1 LQTGQDRRRSGLKE
15 RYYHQSES
23 VRAEVAIGSPNDIY
37 LLGPV
42 LDEHAHNVE
51 TVVYLAVGI
60 DQVRVVDGEN
70 VVDIEVYL
78 KARFSLGELE
88 NWDPLSWDKNYGAFF
103 SY

>member
-1 LQTGQDRRRSGLKE
+1 LQTGQDRGRSGLKE

-23 VRAEVAIGSPNDIY
+23 VRAEVAIGGANDVY
-37 LLGPV
+37 LLSPV

-70 VVDIEVYL
+70 VVNIEVYL
-78 KARFSLGELE
+78 
-88 NWDPLSWDKNYGAFF
+88 
-103 SY
+103 